1 MSTDIC
7 RIMAKKYNNDKLEEL
22 EGVIDDSY
30 GLNHGRIGL
39 AVADAIDLNSSLQD
53 IQYYLRLLVDSDKTG
68 KSIDKL
74 FNAGGK
80 IGLDSKIIRNINP
93 GRTFLQIQN
102 LSDEGKL
109 YLNFGKDA
117 DYETS
122 MVLYP
127 GDLWSSDSSAFV
139 RLAVYGISDVEGL
152 RYSIFE
158 THV

>member
-1 MSTDIC
+1 
-7 RIMAKKYNNDKLEEL
+7 MAKELSNTRLEEL
-22 EGVIDDSY
+22 EGFIDKDY
-30 GLNHGRIGL
+30 RAGHARIGM
-39 AVADAIDLNSSLQD
+39 AVADAVDLQSSLQD
-53 IQYYLRLLVDSDKTG
+53 VLYYLKILAHSTEGNVV
-68 KSIDKL
+68 DKL
-74 FNAGGK
+74 INAGGK
-80 IGLDSKIIRNINP
+80 VGLDSKIIRNINP

-127 GDLWSSDSSAFV
+127 GDLWSSDNGSFV
-139 RLAVYGISDVEGL
+139 KLAVYGISDVEGL